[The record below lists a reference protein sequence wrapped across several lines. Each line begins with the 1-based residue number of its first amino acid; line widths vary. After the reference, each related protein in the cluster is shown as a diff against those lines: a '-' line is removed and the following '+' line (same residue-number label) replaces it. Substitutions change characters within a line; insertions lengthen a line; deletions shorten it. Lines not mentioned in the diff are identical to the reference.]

1 MLTLV
6 CEEDGT
12 EVDSDEFLITLPDNT
27 ILMALKPEEIWKP
40 HPVCMCVY
48 VKKKQCLFHLE
59 LLVALSCFTTNLTDF
74 INNRKVVIC
83 TTFIL
88 ITLHA
93 KKQKTQ

>member
-27 ILMALKPEEIWKP
+27 IFMALKPEEIWKP

-48 VKKKQCLFHLE
+48 VKQKQYLFRLE
-59 LLVALSCFTTNLTDF
+59 LLVALRCFTTNF
-74 INNRKVVIC
+74 INIRKVVIC

-88 ITLHA
+88 ITLHT